1 MENMPKRIVFTKTV
15 KDDRLLVKQINVGTV
30 MDANESDFYAFSQNY
45 PGCFSVVEMTE
56 QDWIDLATTNF
67 LDSKD
72 KLEKL
77 TAISEGM
84 GLGITVS
91 DSIHY
96 YSGLVPAKDGK
107 VSSVYGLS
115 DIYHKSKYYKGF
127 VDEFERKIGEQL
139 SIEKNKTL

>member
-1 MENMPKRIVFTKTV
+1 MIVLTFSGIVKVSELLSATVIAIPTISNIIPISINNKVTRI
-15 KDDRLLVKQINVGTV
+15 
-30 MDANESDFYAFSQNY
+30 
-45 PGCFSVVEMTE
+45 
-56 QDWIDLATTNF
+56 ATN
-67 LDSKD
+67 
-72 KLEKL
+72 KL
-77 TAISEGM
+77 T
-84 GLGITVS
+84 LGITVS